1 MSLLVIGLNHIT
13 AAIEM
18 RERVAFSPEQ
28 IPEALLRALDG
39 TGLVEAIILST
50 CNRTELIA
58 AAPAD
63 GDAEERALD
72 WFATVHHLSRAQ
84 LDGSLYRHR
93 DAAAMRHLIEVAS
106 GLDSMVLGEP
116 QIFGQLK
123 SAYSAAR
130 HAGTVR
136 SELSRV
142 VSHVFTVAKKVRT
155 ETAIGENP
163 VSVAFAAVKLARHIF
178 SDLAATTAL
187 LIGAGETIELVA
199 RHLSEQDDPVNPRD
213 AVDDRLALADRFG
226 LSIGFHNCSQD
237 DFLAIVAGYA
247 VHFGLD
253 WQETEAL
260 EWSKRRGARSGR
272 VAWQFV
278 TELAGR
284 AGMTI

>member
-1 MSLLVIGLNHIT
+1 MSLLVIGLNHTT

-39 TGLVEAIILST
+39 TGLAEAVILST

-58 AAPAD
+58 ATPAGGD
-63 GDAEERALD
+63 GEECALD
-72 WFATVHHLSRAQ
+72 WFSTVHHLSRAQ

-93 DAAAMRHLIEVAS
+93 DAEAMRHLIRVAS
-106 GLDSMVLGEP
+106 GLDSMVMGEP

-130 HAGTVR
+130 HAGTVGA
-136 SELSRV
+136 ELSRA
-142 VSHVFTVAKKVRT
+142 VSHVFAVAKKVRT

-187 LIGAGETIELVA
+187 LIGAVCGRGDPA
-199 RHLSEQDDPVNPRD
+199 RGDSRQP
-213 AVDDRLALADRFG
+213 
-226 LSIGFHNCSQD
+226 
-237 DFLAIVAGYA
+237 
-247 VHFGLD
+247 
-253 WQETEAL
+253 
-260 EWSKRRGARSGR
+260 GARRHSHQLDGEP
-272 VAWQFV
+272 VADSRQRHR
-278 TELAGR
+278 R
-284 AGMTI
+284 AGHARAPPQAHLHG